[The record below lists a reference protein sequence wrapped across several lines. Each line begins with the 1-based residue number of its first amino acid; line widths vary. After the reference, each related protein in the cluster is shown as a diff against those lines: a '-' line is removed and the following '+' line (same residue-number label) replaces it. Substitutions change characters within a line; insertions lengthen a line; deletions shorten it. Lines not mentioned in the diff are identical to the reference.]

1 MTIIHFPYYNKV
13 QVSEGNNSQITPN
26 KKGYMTCEEMVKAI
40 LEKRRKKEIED
51 YVEEVL
57 EGMTEI
63 ELTGPSAEDLEGKQL
78 TYEVLP
84 EITSTV
90 W

>member
-1 MTIIHFPYYNKV
+1 M
-13 QVSEGNNSQITPN
+13 SEGNNSRNNP
-26 KKGYMTCEEMVKAI
+26 KFKGYMTCEEMVKAI

>member
-1 MTIIHFPYYNKV
+1 
-13 QVSEGNNSQITPN
+13 
-26 KKGYMTCEEMVKAI
+26 MTCEEMVKAI

-57 EGMTEI
+57 EDMTEMEI
-63 ELTGPSAEDLEGKQL
+63 TGPSAEDLEGKQL

-84 EITSTV
+84 EITSTL

>member
-1 MTIIHFPYYNKV
+1 
-13 QVSEGNNSQITPN
+13 
-26 KKGYMTCEEMVKAI
+26 MTCEEMVKAI

-78 TYEVLP
+78 TYVVLP
-84 EITSTV
+84 EITSSV

>member
-1 MTIIHFPYYNKV
+1 M
-13 QVSEGNNSQITPN
+13 SEGNNSQNNPLQ
-26 KKGYMTCEEMVKAI
+26 GEYMTCEEMVKAI
-40 LEKRRKKEIED
+40 LEKRWKKEIED

>member
-1 MTIIHFPYYNKV
+1 MT
-13 QVSEGNNSQITPN
+13 SEEFVTI
-26 KKGYMTCEEMVKAI
+26 M
-40 LEKRRKKEIED
+40 LEKRKKKEIED

-57 EGMTEI
+57 ENMSEMEI
-63 ELTGPSAEDLEGKQL
+63 TGPSAEALEGKQL

-84 EITSTV
+84 EITLNV

>member
-1 MTIIHFPYYNKV
+1 
-13 QVSEGNNSQITPN
+13 
-26 KKGYMTCEEMVKAI
+26 MTCEEMVKAI

-84 EITSTV
+84 EITSNV

>member
-1 MTIIHFPYYNKV
+1 
-13 QVSEGNNSQITPN
+13 
-26 KKGYMTCEEMVKAI
+26 MTCEEMVKAI

-63 ELTGPSAEDLEGKQL
+63 ELTGPSLEALEGRV
-78 TYEVLP
+78 TSV
-84 EITSTV
+84 TTTDGDDGSTV
-90 W
+90 FKC

>member
-1 MTIIHFPYYNKV
+1 
-13 QVSEGNNSQITPN
+13 
-26 KKGYMTCEEMVKAI
+26 MTCEEMVKAI

-63 ELTGPSAEDLEGKQL
+63 ELTGPSTEALEGKQL

>member
-1 MTIIHFPYYNKV
+1 
-13 QVSEGNNSQITPN
+13 
-26 KKGYMTCEEMVKAI
+26 MTCEEMVKAI

-57 EGMTEI
+57 EDMTEMEI
-63 ELTGPSAEDLEGKQL
+63 TGPSAEDLEGKQL

-84 EITSTV
+84 EITSSV

>member
-1 MTIIHFPYYNKV
+1 M
-13 QVSEGNNSQITPN
+13 SEGNNSQNNPN
-26 KKGYMTCEEMVKAI
+26 YNKGYMTKEEMVKAI

-57 EGMTEI
+57 EDMTEM
-63 ELTGPSAEDLEGKQL
+63 ELTGPSAEALEGKQL

>member
-1 MTIIHFPYYNKV
+1 M
-13 QVSEGNNSQITPN
+13 SEGNNSQNNPSN
-26 KKGYMTCEEMVKAI
+26 NKGYMTKEEMVKAI

-57 EGMTEI
+57 EDMTEI

-84 EITSTV
+84 EITSNV

>member
-1 MTIIHFPYYNKV
+1 
-13 QVSEGNNSQITPN
+13 
-26 KKGYMTCEEMVKAI
+26 MTCDEMVKAI

-84 EITSTV
+84 EITSSV